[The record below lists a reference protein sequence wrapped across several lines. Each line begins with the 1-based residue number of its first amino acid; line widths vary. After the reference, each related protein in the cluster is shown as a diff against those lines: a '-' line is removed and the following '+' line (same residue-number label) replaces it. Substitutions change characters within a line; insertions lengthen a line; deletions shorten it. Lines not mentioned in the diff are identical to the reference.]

1 MEHCNALFVG
11 GAGSFRAV
19 IWLVEQLAWNNFRG
33 FACEDRAWQEASGP
47 INSSHIVAHLQTRYV
62 VRTCFL
68 LFSFHH
74 VRSMTTRRF
83 CLLILALFCLPLGG
97 LLAQKVTPP
106 PAPTPSAAID
116 VYVIPITDAISTPN
130 LYILRRGLKDA
141 IANDV
146 GMVILDMDTPG
157 GRVDITLEMMEMLD
171 RFDGITATYVNDDAI
186 SAGSFIA
193 AATQE
198 IYLSPRGKIGAS
210 AVIQGTGEDVAETAK
225 QKIESYLRA
234 NIRVITEDYPYR
246 SDVVRAML
254 DADFELKIG
263 DEVIKPA
270 GELLTLTASEAV
282 QEYGD
287 PPHKLLGEGIYDS
300 MDDLLDARFG
310 AGNYEIRDFEIT
322 YSEEIAKWMNTI
334 APLLMGLG
342 ALLLFIEFKTPGFGV
357 FGIGGLTL
365 LGIFFAS
372 HYVAGLAGNEP
383 VFFFVLGVLLVLVEL
398 FFFPGSVVFALS
410 GMALML
416 GSMLWTMVDYWPS
429 GSENEESTLSPEMF
443 AEPLVNLIF
452 GISIALAGALLVSR
466 LLKGS
471 VIERKM
477 VLETVAGGDSHA
489 IREAR
494 ESTLPQSGSEG
505 TALTPLR
512 PGGRVEID
520 GKRYEAH
527 CSVGLIER
535 GAAIRVVRSSDFELI
550 VEEVSV

>member
-1 MEHCNALFVG
+1 
-11 GAGSFRAV
+11 
-19 IWLVEQLAWNNFRG
+19 
-33 FACEDRAWQEASGP
+33 
-47 INSSHIVAHLQTRYV
+47 
-62 VRTCFL
+62 
-68 LFSFHH
+68 
-74 VRSMTTRRF
+74 MTTRRF
-83 CLLILALFCLPLGG
+83 CLLLLTLFCLPLGG
-97 LLAQKVTPP
+97 LFAQKVTSTSTLTAI
-106 PAPTPSAAID
+106 APID
-116 VYVIPITDAISTPN
+116 VYVIPIKDVISTPN
-130 LYILRRGLKDA
+130 LYILRRGLKEA

-157 GRVDITLEMMEMLD
+157 GRVDITLDMMEMLD
-171 RFDGITATYVNDDAI
+171 RFEGITATYVNHDAI

-198 IYLSPRGKIGAS
+198 IYFSPRGKMGAS

-225 QKIESYLRA
+225 QKVESYLRA
-234 NIRVITEDYPYR
+234 NIRVMTEDYPYR

-263 DEVIKPA
+263 DEVIKPV

-282 QEYGD
+282 KEYGD

-300 MDDLLDARFG
+300 IDELLDARFG
-310 AGNYEIRDFEIT
+310 AGNYEIRDFEIS

-357 FGIGGLTL
+357 FGIGGLIL

-383 VFFFVLGVLLVLVEL
+383 IFFFVLGVLLVLVEL

-410 GMALML
+410 GVALMF

-429 GSENEESTLSPEMF
+429 GSESEGPALTPEMF
-443 AEPLVNLIF
+443 AEPLVHLIF
-452 GISIALAGALLVSR
+452 GISIALAGALIVSR
-466 LLKGS
+466 FLKGS
-471 VIERKM
+471 SLERRM
-477 VLETVAGGDSHA
+477 VLETAAGGDSQA

-494 ESTLPQSGSEG
+494 ESTLPSAGSEG
-505 TALTPLR
+505 VALTPLH
-512 PGGRVEID
+512 PGGRVEIK
-520 GKRYEAH
+520 GQRYEAH